1 MNAWARGRAVR
12 IAAAAAL
19 AWVAAVT
26 LVACGG
32 SDSSAPTDA
41 TVSVSADEALHAQL
55 PQAVRDA
62 GVLRVGMD
70 PTYPPFEYLEDGTPH
85 GFDVDLANAL
95 AEKLGLQAEITRSSF
110 DGLIPALRSDRFDV
124 IISGMYDS
132 PDRRKLVDFVDYYR
146 DVFLVVLAGSDADPV
161 SEFVDLCGKSVAV
174 IRASSEAS
182 AIDEI
187 NKEQCKSSPIQ
198 SVILPDGNAAVLAV
212 KSGQADYFLT
222 SAPVA
227 AFTLDSAGGTNLEVF
242 KLKDL
247 PSSYGTPPDYPEV
260 FPNGMAFRKDDTEL
274 RDAVRGALL
283 ALIEDGTYADLLEQ
297 YGISDISYTSATI
310 NGEKP
315 NQQQ

>member
-1 MNAWARGRAVR
+1 MSAWTRGRAGG
-12 IAAAAAL
+12 IAVAAL
-19 AWVAAVT
+19 LTCVVTVALAG
-26 LVACGG
+26 CGG
-32 SDSSAPTDA
+32 SDSSAPADT
-41 TVSVSADEALHAQL
+41 TVSVSVDDALRAQL

-95 AEKLGLQAEITRSSF
+95 AGKLGLQAEITRSSF

-132 PDRRKLVDFVDYYR
+132 PDRRQLVDFVDYYR
-146 DVFLVVLAGSDADPV
+146 DVFLVVLARSDADPV
-161 SEFVDLCGKSVAV
+161 TEFADLCGKSVAV

-187 NKEQCKSSPIQ
+187 NKEECQSSPIQ

-222 SAPVA
+222 SRPVA
-227 AFTLDSAGGTNLEVF
+227 AFTVDSAGGSGLEIMQ
-242 KLKDL
+242 LKDL

-260 FPNGMAFRKDDTEL
+260 FPNGMAFRKDDTQL

-283 ALIEDGTYADLLEQ
+283 ALIDDGTYAELLKQ
-297 YGISDISYTSATI
+297 YGISDISYTSATV
-310 NGEKP
+310 NGEQPK
-315 NQQQ
+315 QQ